1 MATRYPFDH
10 ITGRGAKH
18 FAAGVKIFKTPDPKA
33 GVMPC
38 ASRKSQYNVRA
49 LRYPTSVTY
58 PHLPEMGE
66 AVDPFELL
74 LSWLSPD
81 RDAAGEKL
89 AALRRRLVV
98 LLDLRGCPVSEDLA
112 DEAILRF
119 VHRLPSLAD
128 SFADNDPISYLYVT
142 ACNLHIDYIK
152 GQFMPL
158 PDDIAEMPQPD
169 AGASIEEERFYECLD
184 ECLGVW
190 GQQERETVLDYYR
203 WEKGKKIEAH
213 KSLALRLGIS
223 ANALRIKVYHLR
235 NKLHTCIEE
244 CLGLKPAAE
253 ME

>member
-1 MATRYPFDH
+1 
-10 ITGRGAKH
+10 
-18 FAAGVKIFKTPDPKA
+18 
-33 GVMPC
+33 
-38 ASRKSQYNVRA
+38 
-49 LRYPTSVTY
+49 
-58 PHLPEMGE
+58 MGE
-66 AVDPFELL
+66 AIDPFERL

-81 RDAAGEKL
+81 RGVAEQKL
-89 AALRRRLVV
+89 AALRRRLIV

-119 VHRLPSLAD
+119 VHRLPSLMD

-169 AGASIEEERFYECLD
+169 AGANIEEERFHECLD
-184 ECLGVW
+184 GCLDSW

-203 WEKGKKIEAH
+203 WEKGNKIEAH
-213 KSLALRLGIS
+213 KALALRLGIS

-235 NKLHTCIEE
+235 NKLHLCIEE
-244 CLGLKPAAE
+244 CLGHKSPAE
-253 ME
+253 IE